1 MMLGVLAKIVLRLLF
16 GIKYLIHLPGF
27 NFNI

>member
-1 MMLGVLAKIVLRLLF
+1 MMGVLAKIVLRLLF
-16 GIKYLIHLPGF
+16 GIKYLMSLPDF